1 MKSLVLNKRSK
12 AILGIVIFAIGIGLI
27 SRKVISFQLG
37 GCMKNAQEMT
47 LNKAAINYLF
57 L

>member
-1 MKSLVLNKRSK
+1 MKSLVPNKRSK

-27 SRKVISFQLG
+27 SLKVISYQSG
-37 GCMKNAQEMT
+37 GCIKSAQEMT
-47 LNKAAINYLF
+47 LNKSAINYLF